1 MVAFYQFKL
10 TGRRRD
16 TSFCSFNGRNGT
28 YDWNNF
34 STIQDA
40 VKSHQALT
48 VVICLPDTSSK
59 KITVDSSTTVDE
71 AILKLVKQIGL
82 RNDAGYGLFE
92 IVDEDAD
99 LPIRGDI
106 YVGDLIR
113 KFENDKRKLTTGN
126 TLTEGRFLFRKRMNF
141 SVKDSPV
148 DLVELDLVY
157 AEVISNVHLDDRH
170 LQAVSYVVR
179 GKFPINEELATNLA
193 SLQLQIRNVCCHEI
207 NFH

>member
-1 MVAFYQFKL
+1 VVINLPDA
-10 TGRRRD
+10 
-16 TSFCSFNGRNGT
+16 S
-28 YDWNNF
+28 
-34 STIQDA
+34 STI
-40 VKSHQALT
+40 
-48 VVICLPDTSSK
+48 IN
-59 KITVDSSTTVDE
+59 IDSSTTVDE

-113 KFENDKRKLTTGN
+113 KFENEKRKSSTVASAL
-126 TLTEGRFLFRKRMNF
+126 LTEGKFLFRKRMNF

-157 AEVISNVHLDDRH
+157 AEVSSVFLFVTTIT
-170 LQAVSYVVR
+170 
-179 GKFPINEELATNLA
+179 GGELCSA
-193 SLQLQIRNVCCHEI
+193 R
-207 NFH
+207 